1 MDAAVSGERKLS
13 DLVPHLHSGG
23 PQFAMMVRGN
33 IVPRNVEEIGDRVV
47 DRDEVL

>member
-1 MDAAVSGERKLS
+1 VDAPLSGERKLS

-33 IVPRNVEEIGDRVV
+33 IVTRNVKEIGDRVV
-47 DRDEVL
+47 GAAL